1 MAENNAAVFTSKGQE
16 LLINCMKNSDTLTF
30 TRICIGNGKYSST
43 SELVTATT
51 LKGEAQLSVPIS
63 SSLIRSDNSLC
74 LTSYIS
80 NKGLKEGFRI
90 TEVGVFAKDSSNNEI
105 LYCICPIDEQY
116 ANFIPAFN
124 GYAESKIVENIYVTV
139 ADASSTK
146 VVVQDGIY
154 ATLDYVNKTFATKDE
169 VSESISHYAAKYSP
183 FEYINL
189 KDGDLETVKLF
200 DNNGSPLSEVVN
212 NYMNLQESSE
222 KVITFL
228 DETCILKTVSGRNEP
243 YQILLCIS
251 SKKVYF
257 RQATYVGGHGVG
269 HYTYDDFIKG

>member
-43 SELVTATT
+43 SELVTATA

-80 NKGLKEGFRI
+80 NKNLKEGFRI
-90 TEVGVFAKDSSNNEI
+90 TEVGVFAKDSSDNEI

-169 VSESISHYAAKYSP
+169 VNKNVNLLKFISVINCMTVNSVEELKNSTELDDLKSGLCRYIINTLKGSAFLVVTESEHSGMQSYDITQ
-183 FEYINL
+183 E
-189 KDGDLETVKLF
+189 
-200 DNNGSPLSEVVN
+200 
-212 NYMNLQESSE
+212 LQY
-222 KVITFL
+222 
-228 DETCILKTVSGRNEP
+228 DEH
-243 YQILLCIS
+243 
-251 SKKVYF
+251 
-257 RQATYVGGHGVG
+257 TYTRTAEMGIGIMHP
-269 HYTYDDFIKG
+269 TWSDWE